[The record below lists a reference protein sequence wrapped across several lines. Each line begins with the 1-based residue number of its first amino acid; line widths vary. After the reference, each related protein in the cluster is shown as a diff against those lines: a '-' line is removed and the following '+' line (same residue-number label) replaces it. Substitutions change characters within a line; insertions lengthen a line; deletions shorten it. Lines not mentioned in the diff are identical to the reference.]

1 MTCTAF
7 AWLLVL
13 IALPLVIVWNLTE
26 SKGAKIRRAR
36 SNGQTWPQ
44 IAARYGVSKS
54 TVSRWAKAC

>member
-26 SKGAKIRRAR
+26 SKGVKIRRAR

-44 IAARYGVSKS
+44 IAARYGVSP
-54 TVSRWAKAC
+54 TTARRWAKA

>member
-13 IALPLVIVWNLTE
+13 IALPLVIVFNLTE
-26 SKGAKIRRAR
+26 SKGVKIRRAR

-44 IAARYGVSKS
+44 IAARYGVSPT
-54 TVSRWAKAC
+54 TVSRWAKA

>member
-26 SKGAKIRRAR
+26 SKGVKIRRAR

-44 IAARYGVSKS
+44 IAARYGVSK
-54 TVSRWAKAC
+54 TTARRWANA